1 MQALP
6 KLDPSQTALFLD
18 FDGTLAELAP
28 QHDAV
33 EVPADLVALLQ
44 GLAERLDG
52 ALAIVSGRRLS
63 ELDALLAPLQLPV
76 AAEHGA
82 DQRQPD
88 GRRVSLPPPDLRS
101 VIALARS
108 MAQQHAGLRVEV
120 KTAAVALHYRQAP
133 ALEGYCLQ
141 ALTQAL
147 MRRPGLELLPGKYVL
162 EVKASGFD
170 KGSAMAAF
178 MTEPAFAGRLP
189 LFAGDD
195 RTDEAGFAWV
205 QSVGGH
211 GLKVGEGATQARHR
225 CTSPTELRGW
235 LARTLAGMRA

>member
-28 QHDAV
+28 QPDAV

-63 ELDALLAPLQLPV
+63 ELDALLAPLQLPL

-82 DQRQPD
+82 DQRQVD
-88 GRRVSLPPPDLRS
+88 GRRLSLPPPDLRS

-133 ALEGYCLQ
+133 TLEGYCLQ

-178 MTEPAFAGRLP
+178 MAEPAFAGRLP

-211 GLKVGEGATQARHR
+211 GLKVGEGPTQARPV
-225 CTSPTELRGW
+225 CG
-235 LARTLAGMRA
+235 A